1 MKRIDKLLA
10 AFVLG
15 LAVSYPPAPSV
26 AQQAPPMS
34 RARAGDP
41 RMQRRG
47 QEICRTYLGRRGVP
61 DLSLLHGAIR
71 PEGVAR
77 DFPGSAPGALNRPG

>member
-26 AQQAPPMS
+26 AQRAPPMS
-34 RARAGDP
+34 RARA
-41 RMQRRG
+41 QAIHECSAEAKK

-71 PEGVAR
+71 PEGV
-77 DFPGSAPGALNRPG
+77 